1 MTREQLLEL
10 LVLIVAGG
18 WLGGMAF
25 FALALAWSYW
35 REGR

>member
-18 WLGGMAF
+18 WLAGIAVT
-25 FALALAWSYW
+25 ALALAFSYW